1 MKLFPKREISSY
13 ESVNLLFKMCLE
25 MKNENI
31 IILFINKFYNYLT
44 KGNIKMLILNGC
56 HKVLNNLLLNLKSLK
71 NRLILILKEIRI
83 EMLNWICQYGDFE
96 NIGEIFILLL
106 TEDINKTLLL
116 TYETMYVKLCQIAI
130 KYKKIDIVDIILNYV
145 YKIEHNQ
152 TSLLEEI
159 LQILETSIKYYD
171 HEIFKKII
179 KFIKENGYNMYN
191 EIYSYSVLLT
201 CIEHGNEHIFDN
213 LIDVLRL
220 KENSY
225 VTDGIIFDIIKY
237 NLKDLLIKITS
248 NFDIHKYSKNF
259 IILNTLHWK
268 EFNLFYFGLHKND
281 LTIKTKNVVFIKYCK
296 YKEYE
301 IIKEMIKTMSV
312 KDMYKSYFEDGM
324 RCLIDYD
331 LSFKKQ
337 QNEILKLV
345 LDKFKNNYNN
355 IPYYLLDNM
364 ILINFH
370 EPLIK
375 SWDRYFNEE
384 AKRHILNMSIKYN
397 NTELILWIF
406 NYDIHFVLSNL
417 MFLKYLNKKQ
427 TFKLIYKK
435 LYGEYTNKVVKNL
448 LTYKKYEYVE
458 IYKKY
463 INLNET
469 CE

>member
-1 MKLFPKREISSY
+1 MISKGPILFYLEHGPFIYIANFMETNENLILMSTISMEASKAIVHHFEKYNNINHDIKHILELVEIKCNNLKLCSKGCECKVLNLNKIIFYNILKLIKFGIFNVNLSSDLLLRKVVSWNLVNVTKFLLKNGSCPFSWNNKCIKICIQNNYIEIMKLFPKREISSY

-225 VTDGIIFDIIKY
+225 VTDGI
-237 NLKDLLIKITS
+237 
-248 NFDIHKYSKNF
+248 
-259 IILNTLHWK
+259 
-268 EFNLFYFGLHKND
+268 
-281 LTIKTKNVVFIKYCK
+281 
-296 YKEYE
+296 
-301 IIKEMIKTMSV
+301 
-312 KDMYKSYFEDGM
+312 
-324 RCLIDYD
+324 
-331 LSFKKQ
+331 
-337 QNEILKLV
+337 
-345 LDKFKNNYNN
+345 
-355 IPYYLLDNM
+355 
-364 ILINFH
+364 
-370 EPLIK
+370 
-375 SWDRYFNEE
+375 
-384 AKRHILNMSIKYN
+384 
-397 NTELILWIF
+397 
-406 NYDIHFVLSNL
+406 
-417 MFLKYLNKKQ
+417 
-427 TFKLIYKK
+427 
-435 LYGEYTNKVVKNL
+435 
-448 LTYKKYEYVE
+448 
-458 IYKKY
+458 
-463 INLNET
+463 
-469 CE
+469 